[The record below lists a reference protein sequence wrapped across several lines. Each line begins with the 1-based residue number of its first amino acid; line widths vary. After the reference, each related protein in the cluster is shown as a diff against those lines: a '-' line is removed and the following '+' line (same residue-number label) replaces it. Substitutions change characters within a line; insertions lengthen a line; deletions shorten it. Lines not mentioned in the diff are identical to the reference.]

1 METELKIYTDSKI
14 DMNPRSQIDSVRK
27 QPPPETVV
35 KFTYGR
41 GEKGFANSTIAA
53 HCSAVMDDSD
63 LIGRWV
69 KLIPTF
75 ASLSLSRQ

>member
-1 METELKIYTDSKI
+1 MKIYIDSKI

-41 GEKGFANSTIAA
+41 GEKGLPTAPLQPIAA
-53 HCSAVMDDSD
+53 
-63 LIGRWV
+63 
-69 KLIPTF
+69 
-75 ASLSLSRQ
+75 Q